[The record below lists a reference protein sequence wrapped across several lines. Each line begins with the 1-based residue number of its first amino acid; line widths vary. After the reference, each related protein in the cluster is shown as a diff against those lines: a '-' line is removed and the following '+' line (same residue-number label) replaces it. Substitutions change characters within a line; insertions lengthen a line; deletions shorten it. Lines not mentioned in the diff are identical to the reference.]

1 MENNRKL
8 PYNIHRLEEGER
20 IESFD
25 CGDDDLNDFILNV
38 AHLYRQELL
47 AVTYVVQD
55 YDTNRTL
62 AYFTLATDKVSLS
75 EFADKTEFNRFRK
88 HRFVNEKRLRSYPS
102 IKLCRIAVDISARN
116 LHLGSMVLNLVKY
129 SCLDDMKFG
138 CRFITVDA
146 YTEAIPFYLK
156 NKFEIMTTSDK
167 DDPHTR
173 VLFYDLK
180 QMTND

>member
-1 MENNRKL
+1 MEKQL

-25 CGDDDLNDFILNV
+25 CGDADLNDFILNT

-55 YDTNRTL
+55 FETNKTL

-88 HRFVNEKRLRSYPS
+88 RRFANEKRLRSYPAV
-102 IKLCRIAVDISARN
+102 KLCRVAVDLSARH
-116 LHLGSMVLNLVKY
+116 LHLGSLILNLVKY
-129 SCLDDMKFG
+129 SCLEDMRYG

-146 YTEAIPFYLK
+146 YIDAIPFYLK
-156 NKFEIMTTSDK
+156 NEFEALTENDK
-167 DDPHTR
+167 EDKHTR
-173 VLFYDLK
+173 LLFFDQKLLL
-180 QMTND
+180 NEG